1 MFTFLLSSSLDQIFL
16 KNEHIILSCFMAHPK
31 HPFSPYN
38 RTLAVLISCMISF
51 GLEAA
56 FSSIGILFGLE
67 TSTVF
72 MYSMTV
78 GAAAQATFD
87 VSLKFLSTC
96 PCVQTGFLSRFK
108 CLRCCCMALGR
119 FFFTACV
126 CVGAMF
132 TIIGLFVLQASQRA
146 QEEQID
152 DQSDDENP
160 LTRIPEPADLL
171 RSLRAT
177 YFSFVFSKFTSFF
190 FWTTA
195 ACVYSYCEY
204 LNRAGFIL
212 ARTDVRIYFTDLTH

>member
-1 MFTFLLSSSLDQIFL
+1 
-16 KNEHIILSCFMAHPK
+16 
-31 HPFSPYN
+31 
-38 RTLAVLISCMISF
+38 
-51 GLEAA
+51 
-56 FSSIGILFGLE
+56 
-67 TSTVF
+67 
-72 MYSMTV
+72 
-78 GAAAQATFD
+78 
-87 VSLKFLSTC
+87 
-96 PCVQTGFLSRFK
+96 
-108 CLRCCCMALGR
+108 MALGR

-190 FWTTA
+190 FWTTSGNSFFGGPA
-195 ACVYSYCEY
+195 ESFQSSLCDS
-204 LNRAGFIL
+204 RGAGTWYVCTGKFLEFEIL
-212 ARTDVRIYFTDLTH
+212 AASTPIEKRSGLLSI